1 MKVPVLT
8 RFLAATLGA
17 CFLVCAGLPG
27 QAGARDR
34 AEVLNTREQSIV
46 AIAAFTAKGD
56 VERLKRALEAGLNC
70 GMTVNE
76 EREILIQMYAYTGF
90 PRSLTALNTLIA
102 LLDERKARGIED
114 NVGREATPLP
124 AGADIRKV
132 GTANQTA
139 IVGRPVSGRVFEFAP
154 AIDTYLKEHL
164 FGDIFARDLL
174 SFRERELATV
184 SALASLPAPDQLRSH
199 LNCCLVVGW
208 TAEELH
214 GFVNVLSVQVGKEEA
229 GLAGHELGRV
239 LEARARADAGQPAG
253 KESR

>member
-1 MKVPVLT
+1 MKVPMMT

-17 CFLVCAGLPG
+17 CFLACASVPMD
-27 QAGARDR
+27 ACARDK
-34 AEVLNTREQSIV
+34 AMVLNTREQSIV

-56 VERLKRALEAGLNC
+56 VERLKKALEEGLNN

-124 AGADIRKV
+124 EGTDIRKV

-139 IVGRPVSGRVFEFAP
+139 IVGKPVSGRVFEFAP

-208 TAEELH
+208 TSEELH
-214 GFVNVLSVQVGKEEA
+214 GFVNVLESRVGKKEA
-229 GLAGHELGRV
+229 RLAGQELQRV
-239 LEARARADAGQPAG
+239 LEARARAGQPAG
-253 KESR
+253 K